1 MDHDSSLG
9 ILIFL
14 RGATSR
20 VVGTL
25 RGLLPKTLFT
35 HLGAPVGSL
44 GLPMRVSRL
53 IRAQEEDSE
62 RLIGWMQLA
71 LAAIFAALYLIAPR
85 PLDAHVSML
94 MPVPLALASYAAFTG
109 ARLWLAYR
117 NYLPGW
123 LLVLSI
129 LADTALL
136 LNLIWSFHQ
145 EYGQPAAFSLK
156 VPTFIYIFVFVGL
169 RALRF
174 DYRYVLSAGLFA
186 AIGWALIVILAAR
199 AGDGGEITHNFVTY
213 LTSNS
218 ILIGAELDKIFTI
231 LMVTA
236 ILAIAVRRGQ
246 GLLVTAVRE
255 ETAGREI
262 RRFLSRGVADV
273 IAMSEDLIEA
283 GHAVER
289 DAAILMLDIRGFTA
303 FSTTVPPKQ
312 VVEMLTGFHAR
323 IVPLVR
329 AHDGVVDKF
338 LGDGV
343 MVTFGAVMPSPCA
356 AADAVRALDA
366 IMEEAERWRGMLTG
380 MGIATPLRVNG
391 AVAAGPV
398 VFATLGGGDRLEY
411 TVIGEAVNLA
421 AKLEKHNKTAATH
434 ALAPT
439 VTYDLAVAQGY
450 AARRYIEHRRGS
462 SVAGVSTP
470 LDLVVLKP

>member
-1 MDHDSSLG
+1 
-9 ILIFL
+9 
-14 RGATSR
+14 
-20 VVGTL
+20 
-25 RGLLPKTLFT
+25 
-35 HLGAPVGSL
+35 
-44 GLPMRVSRL
+44 
-53 IRAQEEDSE
+53 
-62 RLIGWMQLA
+62 
-71 LAAIFAALYLIAPR
+71 
-85 PLDAHVSML
+85 ML
-94 MPVPLALASYAAFTG
+94 MPVPLALAGYAAFTA

-129 LADTALL
+129 FADTALL
-136 LNLIWSFHQ
+136 LNLIWSFHL

-156 VPTFIYIFVFVGL
+156 VPTFGCVFVFVGL

-186 AIGWALIVILAAR
+186 AFGWASLVVLAAL

-218 ILIGAELDKIFTI
+218 ILIGAELDKIFT
-231 LMVTA
+231 LLVVTA

-262 RRFLSRGVADV
+262 RRFLSRGVADA
-273 IAMSEDLIEA
+273 IAMSEDLVEA

-303 FSTTVPPKQ
+303 FSTTVAPKQ

-323 IVPLVR
+323 VLPLVR
-329 AHDGVVDKF
+329 AHNGVVDKF

-343 MVTFGAVMPSPCA
+343 MATFGAVMPSASP
-356 AADAVRALDA
+356 AADALRALDA
-366 IMEEAERWRGMLTG
+366 IMDEAECWRDMLSTTG
-380 MGIATPLRVNG
+380 MATPLRVNG

-398 VFATLGGGDRLEY
+398 VFATLGGDDRLEY

-421 AKLEKHNKTAATH
+421 AKLEKHNKTETTRALVPAATF
-434 ALAPT
+434 
-439 VTYDLAVAQGY
+439 DLAVAQGY
-450 AARRYIEHRRGS
+450 ACGRDVERRRS
-462 SVAGVSTP
+462 LSVAGLP
-470 LDLVVLKP
+470 NPADLVVLKP

>member
-1 MDHDSSLG
+1 LTV
-9 ILIFL
+9 IEII
-14 RGATSR
+14 
-20 VVGTL
+20 
-25 RGLLPKTLFT
+25 RGLVPKTLFT
-35 HLGAPVGSL
+35 HLGAPVGPT
-44 GLPMRVSRL
+44 GLPMRVTRL

-71 LAAIFAALYLIAPR
+71 LAATFAALYLIAPR
-85 PLDAHVSML
+85 PHDAQVTML
-94 MPVPLALASYAAFTG
+94 MPVPLALTCYAAFTA

-136 LNLIWSFHQ
+136 LNLIWSFHL

-156 VPTFIYIFVFVGL
+156 VPTFIYVFVFVGL

-186 AIGWALIVILAAR
+186 AIGWALIVILATR
-199 AGDGGEITHNFVTY
+199 AGDGAGITHNFVTY
-213 LTSNS
+213 ITSNS
-218 ILIGAELDKIFTI
+218 ILIGAEIDKIFII
-231 LMVTA
+231 LVVTG
-236 ILAIAVRRGQ
+236 ILTIAVRRGQ
-246 GLLVTAVRE
+246 RLLVTAVRE
-255 ETAGREI
+255 KTASREI
-262 RRFLSRGVADV
+262 RRFLSSGVADV
-273 IAMSEDLIEA
+273 IATSEDLIVA

-303 FSTTVPPKQ
+303 FSTTVSPKQ
-312 VVEMLTGFHAR
+312 VVQMLTGFHAR
-323 IVPLVR
+323 IVPLVQ
-329 AHDGVVDKF
+329 ASEGVVDKF

-343 MVTFGAVMPSPCA
+343 MVTFGAVMPSPGA
-356 AADAVRALDA
+356 AANALRALDA
-366 IMEEAERWRGMLTG
+366 IMEEAERWRDMHSA
-380 MGIATPLRVNG
+380 MGIATPLEVNG

-398 VFATLGGGDRLEY
+398 VFATLGVDERLEY

-421 AKLEKHNKTAATH
+421 AKLEKHNKIAATR
-434 ALAPT
+434 ALAPAA
-439 VTYDLAVAQGY
+439 TYDMAVAQGY
-450 AARRYIEHRRGS
+450 TAGRVLKRHRGS